1 MRKAAKCTHGF
12 GGCQLKARRGK
23 FGRRDGGTSAASQS
37 RAGRTHGPKTKSAV
51 QTAAGSHSRLA
62 RVRTARS
69 VPSDSS
75 VTPGSLVEG
84 TVSANRAGYGFLRV
98 EGFKESVFLSPPQM
112 RGVMHGDRLRVK
124 VSRDAS
130 DRWSGA
136 VQQVLERGVSAFL
149 GTVEVQGRSAWVN
162 AADRRLQLRCA
173 VAPQDLHGARSG
185 DWVIARITRHAGSA
199 SAAQAVIGKRLDPDR
214 PVELATESAL
224 ARFDLPHEFPAAAL
238 REAQAHGEQVDARE
252 ANARVDLRE
261 LPLVT
266 IDGEDA
272 RDFDDAVY
280 AEPHPGGFRLIV
292 AIADVSHYVR
302 PGSAVDTE
310 AQVRGTSVYF
320 PTRVLP
326 MLPTALS
333 DHLCSLA
340 PRVDRLCFAADMVV
354 SRSGAL
360 KSARFYPAVMRSA
373 ARLTYTLANDALFAG
388 RPAART
394 QLGPLLERLMVLV
407 DVYRALHKA
416 RGHRGAL
423 DFDAA
428 EAEFVIDA
436 SERVRAIELRA
447 RNDAH
452 RLIEECMILANVAV
466 AEALE
471 KAHIPT
477 LYRVHGQPE
486 EAKLERLA
494 ATLTTL
500 GIDARIPKTVTTR
513 DLQAIARRV
522 GNAPERA
529 FVESLLV
536 RALPQ
541 AIYQPTNI
549 GHFGLALTHYAHF
562 TSPIRRYP
570 DLVVHRTLKALIGA
584 QGDSGVRY
592 PTAQLSALGESTSR
606 LEKRADEAD
615 RYVSAFLKC
624 TYLKERVG
632 QTFQGLITTVV
643 DFGCFVQILDVAVD
657 GLLHIDSL
665 RDDQYVM
672 EDDGHAWRGRRTGR
686 RLRTGA
692 HVRVVVT
699 AVNPI
704 EGLVDLALAEE
715 A

>member
-1 MRKAAKCTHGF
+1 M
-12 GGCQLKARRGK
+12 
-23 FGRRDGGTSAASQS
+23 
-37 RAGRTHGPKTKSAV
+37 
-51 QTAAGSHSRLA
+51 
-62 RVRTARS
+62 
-69 VPSDSS
+69 
-75 VTPGSLVEG
+75 
-84 TVSANRAGYGFLRV
+84 SANRAGYGFVRV
-98 EGFKESVFLSPPQM
+98 EGMGESVFLPPPQM

-130 DRWSGA
+130 ARWSGA
-136 VQQVLERGVSAFL
+136 VEQVLSRGVTAFL

-173 VAPQDLHGARSG
+173 VAPQDLHGTRHG

-199 SAAQAVIGKRLDPDR
+199 SAAQARIEKRLDPDR
-214 PVELATESAL
+214 PVELATESAI
-224 ARFDLPHEFPAAAL
+224 ARFDLPHEFPVATL
-238 REAQAHGEQVDARE
+238 REAQAFGDHVDPRE
-252 ANARVDLRE
+252 AASRVDLRE

-280 AEPHPGGFRLIV
+280 AEPHGDGFRLIV
-292 AIADVSHYVR
+292 AIADVSYYVR
-302 PGSAVDTE
+302 PGSALDAE
-310 AQVRGTSVYF
+310 AQQRGTSVYF

-340 PRVDRLCFAADMVV
+340 PNVDRLCFAADMIVAK
-354 SRSGAL
+354 SGSL

-373 ARLTYTLANDALFAG
+373 ARLTYTLANQALFEGHAG
-388 RPAART
+388 SRS
-394 QLGPLLERLMVLV
+394 QLGPLFPRLLVLV
-407 DVYRALHKA
+407 DVFHALHRA
-416 RGHRGAL
+416 RGRRGAL

-436 SERVRAIELRA
+436 GEHVRAIELRV
-447 RNDAH
+447 RNNAH

-466 AEALE
+466 AQELE
-471 KAHIPT
+471 KSHTPT
-477 LYRVHGQPE
+477 LYRVHGVPE
-486 EAKLERLA
+486 DEKLERLA
-494 ATLTTL
+494 STLGSL

-522 GNAPERA
+522 SDVSERT
-529 FVESLLV
+529 FVESLV
-536 RALPQ
+536 IRAMPQ

-570 DLVVHRTLKALIGA
+570 DLVVHRTLKALIKAPG
-584 QGDSGVRY
+584 GSGGRY
-592 PTAQLSALGESTSR
+592 AVGELGALGESTSR

-615 RYVSAFLKC
+615 RFVSGFLKC
-624 TYLKERVG
+624 TYLKERIG

-643 DFGCFVQILDVAVD
+643 EFGCFVQILDVAVD
-657 GLLHIDSL
+657 GLLHINNL
-665 RDDQYVM
+665 RDDLYVM
-672 EDDGHAWRGRRTGR
+672 EEDGHAWRGRRSGR

-692 HVRVVVT
+692 HLRVVVT

-704 EGLVDLALAEE
+704 EGLIDLALAENG
-715 A
+715 

>member
-1 MRKAAKCTHGF
+1 
-12 GGCQLKARRGK
+12 
-23 FGRRDGGTSAASQS
+23 
-37 RAGRTHGPKTKSAV
+37 V
-51 QTAAGSHSRLA
+51 
-62 RVRTARS
+62 
-69 VPSDSS
+69 
-75 VTPGSLVEG
+75 VEG
-84 TVSANRAGYGFLRV
+84 NASANRAGYGFLRV
-98 EGFKESVFLSPPQM
+98 EGLKESVFLPPPEM

-130 DRWSGA
+130 DRWSGV
-136 VQQVLERGVSAFL
+136 VQQVLERGVSAYL
-149 GTVEVQGRSAWVN
+149 GTVEVQGRAAWVN

-173 VAPQDLHGARSG
+173 VAPQDLHGARAG
-185 DWVIARITRHAGSA
+185 DWVIARITRHAGSV
-199 SAAQAVIGKRLDPDR
+199 SAAQATVIKRLDPDR
-214 PVELATESAL
+214 PVELATESAI

-238 REAQAHGEQVDARE
+238 REAQAFGLQVDARE
-252 ANARVDLRE
+252 AAARVDLRE

-280 AEPHPGGFRLIV
+280 AERHAAGFRLIV

-302 PGSAVDTE
+302 PGTALDAE
-310 AQVRGTSVYF
+310 ALKRSTSVYF

-340 PRVDRLCFAADMVV
+340 PHVDRLCFAADMVV
-354 SRSGAL
+354 SKTGSL
-360 KSARFYPAVMRSA
+360 TSARFYPAVMRSA
-373 ARLTYTLANDALFAG
+373 ARLTYTLAHQALFEG
-388 RPAART
+388 RPAARE
-394 QLGPLLERLMVLV
+394 QLAPLLDKLLVLV

-416 RGHRGAL
+416 RARRGAL

-428 EAEFVIDA
+428 EAEFVIDE
-436 SERVRAIELRA
+436 SERVRAIELRV
-447 RNDAH
+447 RNHAH

-466 AEALE
+466 AHELE
-471 KAHIPT
+471 KSRTPT
-477 LYRVHGQPE
+477 LYRVHGVPE
-486 EAKLERLA
+486 DEKLERLA
-494 ATLTTL
+494 ATLKSL
-500 GIDARIPKTVTTR
+500 GIEARIPKSVSTR

-522 GNAPERA
+522 PDPSERP
-529 FVESLLV
+529 FVESLVV
-536 RALPQ
+536 RAMPQ

-584 QGDSGVRY
+584 QGGAGVRY
-592 PTAQLSALGESTSR
+592 ALSDLGPLGEQTSR

-624 TYLKERVG
+624 TYLKERIG

-643 DFGCFVQILDVAVD
+643 EFGCFVQILGVAVD
-657 GLLHIDSL
+657 GLLHIDNL

-672 EDDGHAWRGRRTGR
+672 EQDGHGWRGRRSGR

-692 HVRVVVT
+692 HVRVMVT

-704 EGLVDLALAEE
+704 EGLVDLVLAEE

>member
-1 MRKAAKCTHGF
+1 MRTGP
-12 GGCQLKARRGK
+12 
-23 FGRRDGGTSAASQS
+23 SA
-37 RAGRTHGPKTKSAV
+37 
-51 QTAAGSHSRLA
+51 
-62 RVRTARS
+62 
-69 VPSDSS
+69 PSDSS
-75 VTPGSLVEG
+75 VRPGSLVEG

-98 EGFKESVFLSPPQM
+98 EGFKESVFLSPPEM

-124 VSRDAS
+124 VSRDAT

-136 VQQVLERGVSAFL
+136 VQQVLERGVTAFL

-199 SAAQAVIGKRLDPDR
+199 SPAQAVIGKRLDPDR
-214 PVELATESAL
+214 PVELATESAI

-302 PGSAVDTE
+302 PGSAVDAE
-310 AQVRGTSVYF
+310 AQGRGTSVYF

-360 KSARFYPAVMRSA
+360 KGARFYPAVMRSA
-373 ARLTYTLANDALFAG
+373 ARLTYTLAHDALFAG

-471 KAHIPT
+471 KAHMPT

-486 EAKLERLA
+486 NEKLERLA
-494 ATLTTL
+494 ATLTAL
-500 GIDARIPKTVTTR
+500 GLDARIPKTVTTR

-529 FVESLLV
+529 FVESLVV

-615 RYVSAFLKC
+615 RYVAAFLKC

-657 GLLHIDSL
+657 GLLHVDSL

-686 RLRTGA
+686 RLRTGG